1 MTAQDSPGLG
11 DGTVKDPRGIF
22 DAALSGLDADDVLP
36 AVLKQ
41 VKALLDAD
49 TVTVLRLDPS
59 SGHLIVTA
67 SSGVEA
73 EVLQATRIQVGTD
86 FAGRIAAEN
95 QPVIIDQ
102 IDDTNVVRPG
112 LLARGIR
119 SLAGVPVHADGRV
132 IGVLHVGSLT
142 TRRFTS
148 DDIEVL
154 KLAASRAV
162 TAVQSLAA
170 QADRAAVAVLQQS
183 LLPSTLPAIA
193 GIELA
198 ARYVPGRAMVGGDW
212 YDLFVLPAG
221 QLGIVIGD
229 VAGSG
234 LPAAVIMGRMR
245 SALRAYALETDDP
258 AEVLTRLDRK
268 MQHFEPAAMATI
280 AYAVIDR
287 GLNQMHISSAGHL
300 SPVLA
305 IPGQPATLAD
315 IITDPMIGCAPDI
328 RRQVTTVAVPPGS
341 LLCFYTDGLVER
353 RGEVLDEGLARLC
366 QAVSAGP
373 PETVCS
379 AVMLAL
385 AGDGATHDDI
395 ALLIAR
401 RQPPD
406 GERGGVRFAP
416 RKDVVGARDALGF
429 LEVQQAQLSRGEL
442 DGGHVGG
449 SSPGPLGG

>member
-1 MTAQDSPGLG
+1 VTDSIVCV
-11 DGTVKDPRGIF
+11 TVVEP
-22 DAALSGLDADDVLP
+22 
-36 AVLKQ
+36 
-41 VKALLDAD
+41 VKLMLDAD
-49 TVTVLRLDPS
+49 TATVLRLDDPA
-59 SGHLIVTA
+59 GHLVVSA
-67 SSGVEA
+67 SSGLEG
-73 EVLQATRIQVGTD
+73 EVLHATRIPVGSG

-95 QPVIIDQ
+95 QPVTINQ
-102 IDDTNVVRPG
+102 VDDTNVVRPI
-112 LLARGIR
+112 LRAKGIR
-119 SLAGVPVHADGRV
+119 SLAGVPVQADGRV

-154 KLAASRAV
+154 ELAASWAV

-170 QADRAAVAVLQQS
+170 QADRDAVAVLRQS
-183 LLPSTLPAIA
+183 LLPSRPPVIA

-198 ARYVPGRAMVGGDW
+198 ARYVPGRAMIGGDW

-229 VAGSG
+229 VTGSG

-245 SALRAYALETDDP
+245 SALRAYALETPDP

-268 MQHFEPAAMATI
+268 MQHFEPTAMATI
-280 AYAVIDR
+280 AYAVIDP
-287 GLNQMHISSAGHL
+287 GLDQMHISSAGHP

-305 IPGQPATLAD
+305 IPGQPATLAG
-315 IITDPMIGCAPDI
+315 IATDPVIGCTPGI
-328 RRQVTTVAVPPGS
+328 RRRVTMVGIPPGS

-353 RGEVLDEGLARLC
+353 RGEVLDVGLARLC

-373 PETVCS
+373 PEAVCS
-379 AVMLAL
+379 TVMLAL
-385 AGDGATHDDI
+385 AGNGATHDDI

-406 GERGGVRFAP
+406 P
-416 RKDVVGARDALGF
+416 AR
-429 LEVQQAQLSRGEL
+429 
-442 DGGHVGG
+442 HN
-449 SSPGPLGG
+449 